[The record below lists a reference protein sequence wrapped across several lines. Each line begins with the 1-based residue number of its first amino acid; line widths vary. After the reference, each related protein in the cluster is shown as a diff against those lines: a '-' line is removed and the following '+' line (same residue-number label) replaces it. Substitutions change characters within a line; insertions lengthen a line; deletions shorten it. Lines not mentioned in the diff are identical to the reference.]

1 MAANKG
7 LIRPCPQIVLD
18 SAETYLQTSHQ
29 FQQMILAHSEKS
41 QNVSRAHTSRP
52 MKARTNKNAN
62 RILEPDKLT
71 RRMRS
76 AGLALKRNLLSV
88 ARDDRCER
96 TALKSSK
103 RNRTFSFR
111 VSSLRSIESQQNAF
125 VPIKYIL
132 ALRLQPGRTD
142 RSDLRPW

>member
-1 MAANKG
+1 
-7 LIRPCPQIVLD
+7 
-18 SAETYLQTSHQ
+18 
-29 FQQMILAHSEKS
+29 
-41 QNVSRAHTSRP
+41 

-132 ALRLQPGRTD
+132 APRL
-142 RSDLRPW
+142 